1 MTRTNYAIYM
11 ILTSGLIVI
20 STFAYSPFIFL
31 AFLFLVQVYMSIDI
45 LKNTV
50 RIARTNY
57 AIYFILIN
65 GLSIIISQL
74 SSFFPNL
81 YILVIPLL
89 FPQLYITIGRLKD
102 MNANPWWSLLTLL
115 PLIGFILMFPKGTV
129 GINQYGEDPRVKG
142 K

>member
-50 RIARTNY
+50 RITRTNY

-89 FPQLYITIGRLKD
+89 FPQLYIAIGRLKD

-115 PLIGFILMFPKGTV
+115 PFVGFILMFPKGTL
-129 GINQYGEDPRVKG
+129 GINQYGKDPRVKG

>member
-11 ILTSGLIVI
+11 ILTSGLMVI

-50 RIARTNY
+50 RITRTNY

-89 FPQLYITIGRLKD
+89 FPQLYIAIGRLKD

-115 PLIGFILMFPKGTV
+115 PFVGFILMFPKGTL
-129 GINQYGEDPRVKG
+129 GINQYGKDPRVKG